1 MKPFEGWKLTGYAAA
16 VIGAYLTL
24 WIALHGLDEESIR
37 SMIRATAR
45 SSFGLFLVTFSASS
59 IQSLFRT
66 PWSAW
71 IVRNRRYLGVSFAVS
86 HFYHL
91 GVLAT
96 LSVLFSDPFFGELNV
111 AILGINALAYVFIIA
126 MALTS
131 SDRARR
137 ILGARWRQLHFV
149 GAYFIFFVFVASY
162 VPRALNDDFYIPFVF
177 VIGIVTILKVRYLIT
192 RARLGGRNLKSS
204 ST

>member
-1 MKPFEGWKLTGYAAA
+1 MNLLGGWKLTCYTAAL
-16 VIGAYLTL
+16 IGMYLVM

-37 SMIRATAR
+37 SMIRGTAR
-45 SSFGLFLVTFSASS
+45 SSFSLFLITFSASS
-59 IQSLFRT
+59 IQSLFRS
-66 PWSAW
+66 PWSTW

-91 GVLAT
+91 GLLAS
-96 LSVLFSDPFFGELNV
+96 LSVLFSDPFFDDLNA
-111 AILGINALAYVFIIA
+111 AILAINALAYGFISA

-131 SDRARR
+131 SDRAQQ
-137 ILGARWRQLHFV
+137 ILGARWRQLHFA

-162 VPRALNDDFYIPFVF
+162 IPRALNDNFYIPFVIA
-177 VIGIVTILKVRYLIT
+177 IGLVTILKVRYLIAKT
-192 RARLGGRNLKSS
+192 RFGGRIWKST